1 MISWTARPDIARFL
15 AYVVTELPPSKL
27 EWAIFRIEGERA
39 VSILTAKALSYLLSC
54 LMPSFVTTQS
64 FNQIFAA
71 YEKKTGK
78 KIDVTYR
85 SAQELQDTIANNPH
99 DFASRLHLSWSVGQ
113 GQVGKPEQ
121 VSNGGYPE
129 WNPKNVLAV
138 LAP

>member
-1 MISWTARPDIARFL
+1 MPI
-15 AYVVTELPPSKL
+15 
-27 EWAIFRIEGERA
+27 
-39 VSILTAKALSYLLSC
+39 SYLSSYLTPFSRII
-54 LMPSFVTTQS
+54 QS

-85 SAQELQDTIANNPH
+85 SAQELQDTIASNPH

-121 VSNGGYPE
+121 VSNGAYPE